1 MSRKPKPVKPLP
13 PAFTMRQ
20 LQIIRQL
27 VRVGVA
33 EVVAEAVRNRM
44 AGLTQTFAGKQR
56 RGGCG

>member
-1 MSRKPKPVKPLP
+1 MSRKPKPVKPP
-13 PAFTMRQ
+13 EPAFTIRQ

-44 AGLTQTFAGKQR
+44 AGLAQTFAGKQR
-56 RGGCG
+56 RGSCG